1 MKIYDTAISPQ
12 IYTDTHTKNLCK
24 YPKNLRFEPTL
35 FVAAVKINKHTA
47 HNQKR
52 HHQQVQYTVIYAL
65 AHVVARRP
73 RRLQRRIAHG
83 ALRMARTH
91 YQTNKQQAQY
101 NLFHFA
107 NLYT

>member
-1 MKIYDTAISPQ
+1 MSKSVGETSVNLWKKICENPWEKILRKK
-12 IYTDTHTKNLCK
+12 H
-24 YPKNLRFEPTL
+24 PKNLRLEPTL
-35 FVAAVKINKHTA
+35 LVAAIKINKHTA

-52 HHQQVQYTVIYAL
+52 HHQQVQYTIVYAL

-91 YQTNKQQAQY
+91 YQTNQQQA
-101 NLFHFA
+101 
-107 NLYT
+107 